1 MDEAVALVVAAPI
14 LALALWAVAFV
25 GGYSNGEAR
34 AVVAAE
40 LGAQAAARASGPE
53 AVDAAERVALGAT
66 LSTCARTN
74 TTFHAAQEDGEAA
87 VTVVCEVSGPL
98 PDNRVCVT
106 GFVQT
111 RPAVST
117 HVHVDCPS
125 P

>member
-1 MDEAVALVVAAPI
+1 MDEAVALVVAAPV
-14 LALALWAVAFV
+14 LALALWAVAFI

-40 LGAQAAARASGPE
+40 LAAQAAARASGPE
-53 AVDAAERVALGAT
+53 AADAAERVALGAT
-66 LSTCARTN
+66 LSTCARTS
-74 TTFHAAQEDGEAA
+74 TTFHQAQEDRAAA

-98 PDNRVCVT
+98 PGNTVCVT
-106 GFVQT
+106 GYAQA

-117 HVHVDCPS
+117 HVHAACPS